1 MNTFKIILI
10 GESNVGKSNILN
22 KFVNNKFIEN
32 EFTTLGLNYFSKL
45 IKINNIN
52 YKLQLWDTAGQEKFY
67 SITRNYYNNSH
78 GIILCFDITKELTFN
93 SLDNWFKKIYENNV
107 KNVEL
112 ILVGTKKDLYTNRE
126 VNKNVAIDFANE
138 LKIDY
143 IEVSSKTGDN
153 INELFFKLVS
163 KIIESNKNINNNKT
177 INCNN
182 FILKEIENNY
192 CC

>member
-22 KFVNNKFIEN
+22 KFVNNKFMEN

-67 SITRNYYNNSH
+67 SITRNYYNNSD

-93 SLDNWFKKIYENNV
+93 SLDNWFKKIHENNI

-112 ILVGTKKDLYTNRE
+112 ILVGTKKDLDANRE

-138 LKIDY
+138 LKINY
-143 IEVSSKTGDN
+143 IEVSSKTGNN

-163 KIIESNKNINNNKT
+163 NIIESEKNNTT

-182 FILKEIENNY
+182 FILKDIENKY

>member
-22 KFVNNKFIEN
+22 KFVNNKFMEN

-67 SITRNYYNNSH
+67 SITRNYYNNSD

-93 SLDNWFKKIYENNV
+93 SLDNWFKKIHENNI

-112 ILVGTKKDLYTNRE
+112 ILVGTKKDLDANRE

-143 IEVSSKTGDN
+143 IEVSSKTGNN

-163 KIIESNKNINNNKT
+163 NIIDSEKNKNTT

-182 FILKEIENNY
+182 FILKDIENKY